1 MGMNSLDF
9 SRGMKMLR
17 EEIISIIVINV
28 LIFGLPIG
36 LLAFRKN
43 YRFWHWFGLSSAAI
57 CILGFFNPGKIG
69 ISVFGILV
77 GLGVIILL
85 AFLPFRCPKCGGK
98 LTNKEW
104 KSRTCPLCGA
114 IK

>member
-1 MGMNSLDF
+1 MGMNSLDL
-9 SRGMKMLR
+9 SRGMKMLC

-57 CILGFFNPGKIG
+57 CILGFLILEKSV
-69 ISVFGILV
+69 SVFLV
-77 GLGVIILL
+77 FWWG
-85 AFLPFRCPKCGGK
+85 
-98 LTNKEW
+98 
-104 KSRTCPLCGA
+104 
-114 IK
+114 